1 MGYDLERF
9 VGYVN
14 EGLLC
19 CVCRDVLERPL
30 QAPCEHAYCSACIS
44 SWLLHHHSCPEDR
57 QPLDVGS
64 LKPLYRYMRN
74 DLSRLQIRCV
84 NAGQG
89 CEVICSLESLHTHED
104 ECEFAF
110 ISCSNTGCPMQVE
123 RRGLEAHLSE
133 CNFRSR
139 ECPNG
144 CGHTLLSVDQSQHNC
159 VAELRAEVELL
170 RAEMLCKVE
179 EVRRE
184 MESRLDSQRRHMVQ
198 KESQLKSEVEEL
210 KFHVTSSDVTTKRRR
225 PRTSY
230 IEDPCNERGL
240 PPYSSGKPK
249 IISQK
254 VDLGCSWMFQQDNTT
269 KHTAEEGQLSRV
281 MCDMRAL
288 LGAERLR
295 RQELAEAELEK
306 RELLEL
312 LRNLQP
318 TRSQPPA
325 DQASRDQSQV
335 DPQSWELHTEP
346 IRHQQRE
353 AGLTLHASSLSLHSA
368 SHPSGPP
375 PSPQL
380 GEATRRGGTRSLTL
394 DCIKRK
400 SREVT
405 VI

>member
-1 MGYDLERF
+1 MGFDLERF

-14 EGLLC
+14 DGLLC

-57 QPLDVGS
+57 LPLDVSS
-64 LKPLYRYMRN
+64 LRPLYRYMRN
-74 DLSRLQIRCV
+74 DLNRLQIRCV

-89 CEVICSLESLHTHED
+89 CEVVCSLESLHSHED
-104 ECEFAF
+104 ECEFSF
-110 ISCSNTGCPMQVE
+110 IACSNTGCPVQVE

-144 CGHTLLSVDQSQHNC
+144 CGHTLHSIDQSQHNC
-159 VAELRAEVELL
+159 VAELRLEVDMM

-210 KFHVTSSDVTTKRRR
+210 K
-225 PRTSY
+225 
-230 IEDPCNERGL
+230 
-240 PPYSSGKPK
+240 
-249 IISQK
+249 
-254 VDLGCSWMFQQDNTT
+254 
-269 KHTAEEGQLSRV
+269 GQLSRV
-281 MCDMRAL
+281 VCDMRAL

-295 RQELAEAELEK
+295 RQELAEVELEK

-312 LRNLQP
+312 LRDIQP

-325 DQASRDQSQV
+325 EQAGGDHQPAEDQQTS
-335 DPQSWELHTEP
+335 SWEAHADP
-346 IRHQQRE
+346 PRHQQRE
-353 AGLTLHASSLSLHSA
+353 ASLHASCLSLHSA
-368 SHPSGPP
+368 QAPCAAGPP
-375 PSPQL
+375 ASPQL
-380 GEATRRGGTRSLTL
+380 GEGVRKGGTRSLTL
-394 DCIKRK
+394 DCIKKK

>member
-19 CVCRDVLERPL
+19 CVCRDVLQRPL

-44 SWLLHHHSCPEDR
+44 TWLVHHHSCPEDR
-57 QPLDVGS
+57 LPLDVSS

-74 DLSRLQIRCV
+74 DLNRLQIRCV
-84 NAGQG
+84 NAAQG
-89 CEVICSLESLHTHED
+89 CEVVCSLESLHTHED
-104 ECEFAF
+104 ECMFAF
-110 ISCSNTGCPMQVE
+110 ISCTNTGGEYICYYCGCPVQVE
-123 RRGLEAHLSE
+123 RHRLEAHLSE

-159 VAELRAEVELL
+159 VAELRTEVEML

-210 KFHVTSSDVTTKRRR
+210 K
-225 PRTSY
+225 
-230 IEDPCNERGL
+230 
-240 PPYSSGKPK
+240 
-249 IISQK
+249 
-254 VDLGCSWMFQQDNTT
+254 
-269 KHTAEEGQLSRV
+269 GQLTRV

-312 LRNLQP
+312 LRDLQP
-318 TRSQPPA
+318 SRILHPSEPAARDQHQDQQPPEQTRHPHR
-325 DQASRDQSQV
+325 DAS
-335 DPQSWELHTEP
+335 
-346 IRHQQRE
+346 
-353 AGLTLHASSLSLHSA
+353 LHASSLSLHSA
-368 SHPSGPP
+368 VHASGTLL
-375 PSPQL
+375 SPQS
-380 GEATRRGGTRSLTL
+380 GGGGRKAGTRSLTL

>member
-1 MGYDLERF
+1 MGFDLERF

-14 EGLLC
+14 DGLLC

-57 QPLDVGS
+57 LPLDVSS
-64 LKPLYRYMRN
+64 LRPLYRYMRN
-74 DLSRLQIRCV
+74 DLNRLQIRCV

-89 CEVICSLESLHTHED
+89 CEVVCSLESLHSHED
-104 ECEFAF
+104 ECEFSF
-110 ISCSNTGCPMQVE
+110 IACSNTGCPVQVE

-144 CGHTLLSVDQSQHNC
+144 CGHTLHSIDQSQHNC
-159 VAELRAEVELL
+159 VAELRLEVDMMS

-210 KFHVTSSDVTTKRRR
+210 K
-225 PRTSY
+225 
-230 IEDPCNERGL
+230 
-240 PPYSSGKPK
+240 
-249 IISQK
+249 
-254 VDLGCSWMFQQDNTT
+254 
-269 KHTAEEGQLSRV
+269 GQLSRV
-281 MCDMRAL
+281 VCDMRAL

-295 RQELAEAELEK
+295 RQELAEVELEK

-312 LRNLQP
+312 LRDIQP
-318 TRSQPPA
+318 TRSQ
-325 DQASRDQSQV
+325 
-335 DPQSWELHTEP
+335 
-346 IRHQQRE
+346 
-353 AGLTLHASSLSLHSA
+353 
-368 SHPSGPP
+368 
-375 PSPQL
+375 L
-380 GEATRRGGTRSLTL
+380 GEGVRKGGTRSLTL
-394 DCIKRK
+394 DCIKKK

>member
-14 EGLLC
+14 DGLLC

-30 QAPCEHAYCSACIS
+30 QAPCEHAFCSACIS
-44 SWLLHHHSCPEDR
+44 SWLLHHHTCPEDR

-74 DLSRLQIRCV
+74 DLNRLQIRCV

-89 CEVICSLESLHTHED
+89 CEAVCSLESLHTHED
-104 ECEFAF
+104 ECDFAF
-110 ISCSNTGCPMQVE
+110 VSCSNSGCPAQVE

-133 CNFRSR
+133 CNFCSR

-144 CGHTLLSVDQSQHNC
+144 CGHTLLSTEQPQHNC
-159 VAELRAEVELL
+159 VAELRTEVEML
-170 RAEMLCKVE
+170 RVEMLCKVE

-198 KESQLKSEVEEL
+198 KESQLKNEVEEV
-210 KFHVTSSDVTTKRRR
+210 K
-225 PRTSY
+225 
-230 IEDPCNERGL
+230 
-240 PPYSSGKPK
+240 
-249 IISQK
+249 
-254 VDLGCSWMFQQDNTT
+254 
-269 KHTAEEGQLSRV
+269 GQLSRV
-281 MCDMRAL
+281 MGDMRAL

-295 RQELAEAELEK
+295 RQELAEVELEK
-306 RELLEL
+306 QELLEL
-312 LRNLQP
+312 LRDLHPTKGQQAVDQVAREHLQGDQQAPVWEP
-318 TRSQPPA
+318 TYQP
-325 DQASRDQSQV
+325 
-335 DPQSWELHTEP
+335 L
-346 IRHQQRE
+346 RHQRRE
-353 AGLTLHASSLSLHSA
+353 ASLNLPSLT
-368 SHPSGPP
+368 P

-380 GEATRRGGTRSLTL
+380 SDGARKSGTRSMTL
-394 DCIKRK
+394 DYIKKK

>member
-57 QPLDVGS
+57 LPLDVGS

-74 DLSRLQIRCV
+74 DLNRLQLRCV
-84 NAGQG
+84 NAAQG
-89 CEVICSLESLHTHED
+89 CEVVCPLESLHTHED

-110 ISCSNTGCPMQVE
+110 ISCSNIGCPVQVE

-139 ECPNG
+139 ECING
-144 CGHTLLSVDQSQHNC
+144 CGHTLLSIDQSQHNC
-159 VAELRAEVELL
+159 VAELRTEVEML

-198 KESQLKSEVEEL
+198 KESQLKNDVEEL
-210 KFHVTSSDVTTKRRR
+210 KD
-225 PRTSY
+225 
-230 IEDPCNERGL
+230 
-240 PPYSSGKPK
+240 
-249 IISQK
+249 
-254 VDLGCSWMFQQDNTT
+254 
-269 KHTAEEGQLSRV
+269 QLSRV

-312 LRNLQP
+312 LRDLQP
-318 TRSQPPA
+318 TRSKQPV
-325 DQASRDQSQV
+325 DQLAAGDQQM
-335 DPQSWELHTEP
+335 PGWELHTVP
-346 IRHQQRE
+346 MRHQQRE
-353 AGLTLHASSLSLHSA
+353 ASLHASSLSLHSA
-368 SHPSGPP
+368 HSTITGPP
-375 PSPQL
+375 PSPLL
-380 GEATRRGGTRSLTL
+380 GEGTRKGSTRSLTL

>member
-57 QPLDVGS
+57 LPLDVSS

-74 DLSRLQIRCV
+74 DLNRLQLRCV
-84 NAGQG
+84 NAEQG
-89 CEVICSLESLHTHED
+89 CEVVCTLESLHTHED

-110 ISCSNTGCPMQVE
+110 ISCSNTSCPVQVE

-133 CNFRSR
+133 CHFRSR

-144 CGHTLLSVDQSQHNC
+144 CGHALHSVDRLQHNC
-159 VAELRAEVELL
+159 VAELRAEVEMM

-198 KESQLKSEVEEL
+198 KESQLKNEVEEL
-210 KFHVTSSDVTTKRRR
+210 K
-225 PRTSY
+225 
-230 IEDPCNERGL
+230 
-240 PPYSSGKPK
+240 
-249 IISQK
+249 
-254 VDLGCSWMFQQDNTT
+254 
-269 KHTAEEGQLSRV
+269 AQLSRV

-312 LRNLQP
+312 LRDLQP
-318 TRSQPPA
+318 TRNQHPAEQPA
-325 DQASRDQSQV
+325 RDHLQGDRQTSG
-335 DPQSWELHTEP
+335 WEVHTE
-346 IRHQQRE
+346 RARLQQRE
-353 AGLTLHASSLSLHSA
+353 ASFHASCLSLHSA
-368 SHPSGPP
+368 QPTCAQGLS

-380 GEATRRGGTRSLTL
+380 GDGIRKSSTRSLTL
-394 DCIKRK
+394 DRTTRK

>member
-14 EGLLC
+14 EDLLC

-44 SWLLHHHSCPEDR
+44 SWLVHHRSCPEDR
-57 QPLDVGS
+57 LPLDVGS
-64 LKPLYRYMRN
+64 LKPLFRYMRN
-74 DLSRLQIRCV
+74 DLNRLQIHCI

-89 CEVICSLESLHTHED
+89 CEVVSSLESLHTHED

-110 ISCSNTGCPMQVE
+110 IPCSNTDGEYICYHCGCPVQVE

-144 CGHTLLSVDQSQHNC
+144 CGHILLSVSQSQHNC
-159 VAELRAEVELL
+159 VAELRAEVEML
-170 RAEMLCKVE
+170 RCMLCKVDE
-179 EVRRE
+179 MRRE

-198 KESQLKSEVEEL
+198 KESQLKNEVEEL
-210 KFHVTSSDVTTKRRR
+210 KD
-225 PRTSY
+225 
-230 IEDPCNERGL
+230 
-240 PPYSSGKPK
+240 
-249 IISQK
+249 
-254 VDLGCSWMFQQDNTT
+254 
-269 KHTAEEGQLSRV
+269 QLSRV
-281 MCDMRAL
+281 MCDMRTL

-312 LRNLQP
+312 LRDLQP
-318 TRSQPPA
+318 TRSQHP
-325 DQASRDQSQV
+325 
-335 DPQSWELHTEP
+335 TEP
-346 IRHQQRE
+346 TRHHEGVRK
-353 AGLTLHASSLSLHSA
+353 
-368 SHPSGPP
+368 
-375 PSPQL
+375 
-380 GEATRRGGTRSLTL
+380 GGTRSLTL

-400 SREVT
+400 TQEVT

>member
-1 MGYDLERF
+1 MGYELERF

-19 CVCRDVLERPL
+19 CVCRDVLDRPL

-57 QPLDVGS
+57 LPLDVGS

-74 DLSRLQIRCV
+74 DLNRLQIRCV

-89 CEVICSLESLHTHED
+89 CEVVCSLETLHTHED

-110 ISCSNTGCPMQVE
+110 VSCSNTGCPVQVE
-123 RRGLEAHLSE
+123 RRGLEAHLAE

-144 CGHTLLSVDQSQHNC
+144 CGHTLLSIDQSQHNC
-159 VAELRAEVELL
+159 VAELRTEVEML

-198 KESQLKSEVEEL
+198 KESQLKNDVEEL
-210 KFHVTSSDVTTKRRR
+210 KD
-225 PRTSY
+225 
-230 IEDPCNERGL
+230 
-240 PPYSSGKPK
+240 
-249 IISQK
+249 
-254 VDLGCSWMFQQDNTT
+254 
-269 KHTAEEGQLSRV
+269 QLTRV

-312 LRNLQP
+312 FRDLHP
-318 TRSQPPA
+318 TRSQQLVEPA
-325 DQASRDQSQV
+325 VREQLQGDLHATGW
-335 DPQSWELHTEP
+335 DPHVEVT
-346 IRHQQRE
+346 RHQQRE
-353 AGLTLHASSLSLHSA
+353 SPLHASSLSLHSA
-368 SHPSGPP
+368 QAMNISGPP
-375 PSPQL
+375 QSPQL
-380 GEATRRGGTRSLTL
+380 GEGARKVGTRSLTL

>member
-1 MGYDLERF
+1 MNQWTGNQHTKDLDEEKAHSSHRMGYDLERF

-44 SWLLHHHSCPEDR
+44 NWLVHHHSCPEDR
-57 QPLDVGS
+57 LPLDVCN

-74 DLSRLQIRCV
+74 DLNRLQIRCV
-84 NAGQG
+84 NAARG
-89 CEVICSLESLHTHED
+89 CDVVCSLESLHTHEE
-104 ECEFAF
+104 EC
-110 ISCSNTGCPMQVE
+110 CPVQVE
-123 RRGLEAHLSE
+123 RRGLEAHMSE

-139 ECPNG
+139 ACPNG
-144 CGHTLLSVDQSQHNC
+144 CGHTLLSADQSQHNC
-159 VAELRAEVELL
+159 VAELRTEVEIL
-170 RAEMLCKVE
+170 RAEMLCKLE

-210 KFHVTSSDVTTKRRR
+210 K
-225 PRTSY
+225 
-230 IEDPCNERGL
+230 
-240 PPYSSGKPK
+240 
-249 IISQK
+249 
-254 VDLGCSWMFQQDNTT
+254 
-269 KHTAEEGQLSRV
+269 GQLSRV

-312 LRNLQP
+312 LRDLQP
-318 TRSQPPA
+318 HKSQHPVDQTARDKHQGASTSEREQHTKPTRP
-325 DQASRDQSQV
+325 
-335 DPQSWELHTEP
+335 
-346 IRHQQRE
+346 QQRE
-353 AGLTLHASSLSLHSA
+353 ASLHTLSLSLHSA
-368 SHPSGPP
+368 QAINESGPP
-375 PSPQL
+375 ASPQL
-380 GEATRRGGTRSLTL
+380 GEGGRKGGTRSLTL

>member
-30 QAPCEHAYCSACIS
+30 QAPCEHAYCSSCIS

-57 QPLDVGS
+57 LPLDVS
-64 LKPLYRYMRN
+64 ALKPLYRYMRN

-89 CEVICSLESLHTHED
+89 CEVVCSLESMHTHED
-104 ECEFAF
+104 ECDFAF
-110 ISCSNTGCPMQVE
+110 ISCSNTGCPVQVE

-133 CNFRSR
+133 CSFRSR

-144 CGHTLLSVDQSQHNC
+144 CGHTLHSIDQSQHNC
-159 VAELRAEVELL
+159 VAELRTEVEML

-198 KESQLKSEVEEL
+198 KESQLKNEVEEL
-210 KFHVTSSDVTTKRRR
+210 K
-225 PRTSY
+225 
-230 IEDPCNERGL
+230 
-240 PPYSSGKPK
+240 
-249 IISQK
+249 
-254 VDLGCSWMFQQDNTT
+254 
-269 KHTAEEGQLSRV
+269 GQLSRV

-318 TRSQPPA
+318 TRSQRPA
-325 DQASRDQSQV
+325 EQPARDQLQE
-335 DPQSWELHTEP
+335 DLHVEST
-346 IRHQQRE
+346 RYQQRE
-353 AGLTLHASSLSLHSA
+353 ASVHASSLSLHSA
-368 SHPSGPP
+368 SHAAGPP

-380 GEATRRGGTRSLTL
+380 GEGVRKGSTRSLTL

>member
-30 QAPCEHAYCSACIS
+30 QAPCEHAYCSSCIS

-57 QPLDVGS
+57 LPLDLSS
-64 LKPLYRYMRN
+64 LRPLYRYMRN
-74 DLSRLQIRCV
+74 DLNRLQIRCV
-84 NAGQG
+84 NAEQG
-89 CEVICSLESLHTHED
+89 CGVICTLESLHTHED
-104 ECEFAF
+104 DCEFAF
-110 ISCSNTGCPMQVE
+110 ISCSNTGCPVQVE
-123 RRGLEAHLSE
+123 RRGLEAHLSG

-139 ECPNG
+139 GCASG
-144 CGHTLLSVDQSQHNC
+144 CGHSLHSMNQSQQNC
-159 VAELRAEVELL
+159 VAELHTEVELL
-170 RAEMLCKVE
+170 RTEMLCKVE

-198 KESQLKSEVEEL
+198 KESQLKNEVEEL
-210 KFHVTSSDVTTKRRR
+210 K
-225 PRTSY
+225 
-230 IEDPCNERGL
+230 
-240 PPYSSGKPK
+240 
-249 IISQK
+249 
-254 VDLGCSWMFQQDNTT
+254 
-269 KHTAEEGQLSRV
+269 GQLSRV
-281 MCDMRAL
+281 ICDMRAL

-312 LRNLQP
+312 LRDLQL
-318 TRSQPPA
+318 TRSPGGQ
-325 DQASRDQSQV
+325 QTS
-335 DPQSWELHTEP
+335 SWEVHMESA
-346 IRHQQRE
+346 RHQHRE
-353 AGLTLHASSLSLHSA
+353 DMLLSSCSSLQSA
-368 SHPSGPP
+368 QAACAAGAP

-380 GEATRRGGTRSLTL
+380 GDRVRKGSTQSLTL

>member
-1 MGYDLERF
+1 MPTAAPASAAGWSITTPALRTDCHWMWAASNHCTGLSASLDMCVFYYLFIVIFHSSQVPHFLSAIQWGHTCLLLSMLISLMLIF
-9 VGYVN
+9 V
-14 EGLLC
+14 
-19 CVCRDVLERPL
+19 
-30 QAPCEHAYCSACIS
+30 
-44 SWLLHHHSCPEDR
+44 
-57 QPLDVGS
+57 LDD
-64 LKPLYRYMRN
+64 RYMRN
-74 DLSRLQIRCV
+74 DLTRLQIRCV

-89 CEVICSLESLHTHED
+89 CEVVCSLESLHTHED

-110 ISCSNTGCPMQVE
+110 ISCSNTGCPVQVE

-144 CGHTLLSVDQSQHNC
+144 CGHILLSIDQSQHNC
-159 VAELRAEVELL
+159 VAELRTEVEML

-198 KESQLKSEVEEL
+198 KESQLKNEVEEL
-210 KFHVTSSDVTTKRRR
+210 K
-225 PRTSY
+225 
-230 IEDPCNERGL
+230 
-240 PPYSSGKPK
+240 
-249 IISQK
+249 
-254 VDLGCSWMFQQDNTT
+254 
-269 KHTAEEGQLSRV
+269 GQLSRV

-312 LRNLQP
+312 LRDLQP
-318 TRSQPPA
+318 TRSQTVEQA
-325 DQASRDQSQV
+325 AREQHRGDQQTSA
-335 DPQSWELHTEP
+335 WELHAEP
-346 IRHQQRE
+346 TRHQQRE
-353 AGLTLHASSLSLHSA
+353 ASLHASSLSLHSA
-368 SHPSGPP
+368 QVINISGPP

-380 GEATRRGGTRSLTL
+380 GEGVRKGSTRSLTL